1 MKIRIRKGSL
11 SWPSLLL
18 FLYFVLF
25 IAHNVFYGNLII
37 NILWYIVLGSCFLMG
52 VLWSNLSFTRDIYI
66 YFILFIIAT
75 ILNVMFVGN
84 ASLFD
89 IIFSLIYLGIYNLLC
104 DKRIKQKYIE
114 NAIYLCCIILSISL
128 ISVGVGNSVFYNT
141 SVNFVSVYLFI
152 PMIVYYVRAESLED
166 RIPIMPALAV
176 TVTCILAIGRSG
188 IITSAFFLL
197 IVIIY
202 NTVIDKPD
210 NNVAVR
216 RLIRVSIFV
225 LILAFAAY
233 FVLHSDKIQTN
244 VYLQRFTKYGLY
256 GTGRKSIIDEYMN
269 VIQKDIK
276 NLIFGVKFSDLS
288 LMDYYR
294 NNLHNSFLNI
304 HACYGIFLLGYIII
318 LTLSNIKMCIANK
331 RWIYLSLMIML
342 YVRSCTDIVFNAGS
356 ASTSVLFFLLWFIR
370 KSETLQTA
378 KYKDK
383 TNIADSSVRL
393 TIEKTY

>member
-75 ILNVMFVGN
+75 ILNMMFVGN

-166 RIPIMPALAV
+166 RIPIMPALSV
-176 TVTCILAIGRSG
+176 TVTCILSIGRSG

-197 IVIIY
+197 IVII
-202 NTVIDKPD
+202 
-210 NNVAVR
+210 
-216 RLIRVSIFV
+216 
-225 LILAFAAY
+225 
-233 FVLHSDKIQTN
+233 
-244 VYLQRFTKYGLY
+244 
-256 GTGRKSIIDEYMN
+256 
-269 VIQKDIK
+269 
-276 NLIFGVKFSDLS
+276 
-288 LMDYYR
+288 
-294 NNLHNSFLNI
+294 
-304 HACYGIFLLGYIII
+304 
-318 LTLSNIKMCIANK
+318 
-331 RWIYLSLMIML
+331 
-342 YVRSCTDIVFNAGS
+342 
-356 ASTSVLFFLLWFIR
+356 
-370 KSETLQTA
+370 
-378 KYKDK
+378 
-383 TNIADSSVRL
+383 
-393 TIEKTY
+393 